1 MLNWTILSSLV
12 ICIGILSIGESFHQ
26 LNASL
31 EAIANPSD
39 FNAKWIK
46 VK

>member
-1 MLNWTILSSLV
+1 MLNWTVLSALV

-31 EAIANPSD
+31 NQTFNSPS
-39 FNAKWIK
+39 FEAKWIK

>member
-1 MLNWTILSSLV
+1 MLNWTILSFLV

-31 EAIANPSD
+31 HQITNPSD

>member
-1 MLNWTILSSLV
+1 MLNWTVLSALV
-12 ICIGILSIGESFHQ
+12 ICIEILSIGESFHQ

-31 EAIANPSD
+31 HKITNPSD

>member
-31 EAIANPSD
+31 NQTFNGPS
-39 FNAKWIK
+39 FEAKWIK

>member
-1 MLNWTILSSLV
+1 MLNWTILSVLV
-12 ICIGILSIGESFHQ
+12 ITIGILSIGRTFHQ

-31 EAIANPSD
+31 NQTFNGPS
-39 FNAKWIK
+39 FEAKWIK

>member
-1 MLNWTILSSLV
+1 MLNWIILSNLV
-12 ICIGILSIGESFHQ
+12 ICIGILSIAESFHQ

-31 EAIANPSD
+31 NQTFNGPS
-39 FNAKWIK
+39 FEAKWIK

>member
-1 MLNWTILSSLV
+1 MLNWTILSNLV
-12 ICIGILSIGESFHQ
+12 IAIGILSVGESFHQ